1 MQVKINKST
10 IPNAGK
16 GLFAVSKDNN
26 DTVFK
31 PGDPIVQYGNN
42 TNEISFQK
50 LMKNCNNDPEEC
62 TTYVF
67 CNGTKCWDDMEKT
80 SPARY
85 SNDCFNTKNKCNSKF
100 QMIDGY
106 PWLVAKSEIKNN
118 DEIFTS
124 YGPSYWTNR
133 VDCKNK
139 LPDGSCSF
147 KK

>member
-1 MQVKINKST
+1 MQVKIKNST

-16 GLFAVSKDNN
+16 GLFAVSKNKN
-26 DTVFK
+26 DTFK
-31 PGDPIVQYGNN
+31 TGDPIVQYGNDA
-42 TNEISFQK
+42 NEISMTEV
-50 LMKNCNNDPEEC
+50 LKNCKRDPEEC

-85 SNDCFNTKNKCNSKF
+85 SNDCFNTKNKCNANF
-100 QMIDGY
+100 EMINGY
-106 PWLVAKSEIKNN
+106 PWLVANSEIKNN

-124 YGPSYWTNR
+124 YGPTYWKNR
-133 VDCKNK
+133 LDCKNK
-139 LPDGSCSF
+139 LPDGSCSL